1 MIIIGKGMIKIV
13 GRFTLIQNDPR
24 TNNYNTKRKMRD
36 FTTSS
41 VLLYLLIHWGDLILL
56 PIFSKIGATNQT
68 KVYIWFVESCLCFIL
83 LWKIWKN
90 EPQTMVLKTGPDQ
103 SVPKNVYNQWKPGT
117 IGKSSFASGSVFK
130 TMPRTIFKRC
140 R

>member
-1 MIIIGKGMIKIV
+1 MIIMGEGMIKIV

-41 VLLYLLIHWGDLILL
+41 VLLYLLIHLGDLILL
-56 PIFSKIGATNQT
+56 PIFSKIGATNRT

-83 LWKIWKN
+83 L
-90 EPQTMVLKTGPDQ
+90 
-103 SVPKNVYNQWKPGT
+103 
-117 IGKSSFASGSVFK
+117 
-130 TMPRTIFKRC
+130 
-140 R
+140 